1 MALPS
6 TIVIHS
12 AEGRYVMLNIIH
24 RMNKESMPY
33 IMFKVIDNPKNL
45 IENSYWRNN
54 QPTQDVVSYTCVRES
69 SVSGPTIYTAHLT
82 RTHRILVTEGGDI
95 PEYKLESRN
104 TILESKFYHVTK
116 DDDPGERWHFKDC
129 MVRPEPLAA
138 AASAAIPSTAAASA
152 SHAKIPKH
160 ILKVFIED
168 AISKNSLCPI
178 TMESLTVENA
188 SITSCGHLFDK
199 EALRISLKRCKKCP
213 MCRTDANPDEIQ
225 TL

>member
-69 SVSGPTIYTAHLT
+69 SVSGPTTYEARLT
-82 RTHRILVTEGGDI
+82 RTHRIIVTEGGDI

-104 TILESKFYHVTK
+104 TILESKFYHVTR
-116 DDDPGERWHFKDC
+116 DDDPGERWHFKES
-129 MVRPEPLAA
+129 MVRPEPLP
-138 AASAAIPSTAAASA
+138 ASAASSSSHASA

-178 TMESLTVENA
+178 TMEPLTLENA

-199 EALRISLKRCKKCP
+199 EALCLSLKTCKKCP
-213 MCRTDANPDEIQ
+213 MCRADAKADEIQ
-225 TL
+225 AL